1 MGLDGFKLRHMRMLV
16 ALSEHG
22 KLGVV
27 AEMFGVSQPG
37 LSRTLSELEQMS
49 GHQLFERHN
58 RGLVVTTQGEVIVR
72 HAKTLLAEAKRA
84 EYEMVVA
91 AAGQGGSV
99 AFGTIITPAADYV
112 TPALKRL
119 FETHPTIDV
128 SITVGSSD
136 VLLEDVLSRRLD
148 FAVCRIPSGMN
159 PLLFDNKRL
168 GKEALSVVVAEN
180 HPLADKADISEED
193 LRRQGWVL
201 QPHGSFLRDVADD
214 FIRRHGIVPESVVS
228 TSDALLTMLLM
239 RQSQRIAILA
249 EPVARLME
257 QHRLLRILPI
267 AADISVPDFGLLK
280 LKDRELSASAE
291 LLYKLFESA

>member
-58 RGLVVTTQGEVIVR
+58 RGLVVSTQGEVIVR
-72 HAKTLLAEAKRA
+72 HAKTLLAEVKRA

-148 FAVCRIPSGMN
+148 FAVGRIPSGMN

-168 GKEALSVVVAEN
+168 GKETLSVVVAEN

>member
-1 MGLDGFKLRHMRMLV
+1 MPKM
-16 ALSEHG
+16 
-22 KLGVV
+22 
-27 AEMFGVSQPG
+27 
-37 LSRTLSELEQMS
+37 
-49 GHQLFERHN
+49 
-58 RGLVVTTQGEVIVR
+58 
-72 HAKTLLAEAKRA
+72 LLAEAKRA

-168 GKEALSVVVAEN
+168 GKETLSVVVAEN
-180 HPLADKADISEED
+180 HPLADKADIAEED